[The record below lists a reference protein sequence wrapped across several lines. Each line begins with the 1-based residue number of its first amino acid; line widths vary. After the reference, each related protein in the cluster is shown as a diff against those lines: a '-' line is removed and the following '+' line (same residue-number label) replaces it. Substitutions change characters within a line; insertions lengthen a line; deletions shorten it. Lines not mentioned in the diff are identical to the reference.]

1 MIWIYLF
8 GDEKRICNGRCWT
21 FRWCLV
27 PRRTIRYLQNHRMD
41 LGRLM
46 ASRPATS
53 CYLDT
58 CRAFPNLGEPR
69 KRRGSTGRN
78 GEYIENWWVQK
89 VWDQP
94 PMSHYRME
102 PLFNSI
108 GWVLPGDH
116 AGLGRPHVV
125 AAWGSWSGRVR
136 TWLSSRLQK
145 CSGNGRLKS
154 RFWFQENLLVLNV
167 GNFREWSTITIKYY

>member
-1 MIWIYLF
+1 MIYLFFRIICFWIYLF

-78 GEYIENWWVQK
+78 GEYIENCWVQK

-94 PMSHYRME
+94 PMLHYRME
-102 PLFNSI
+102 PLFHWMGSPWWPRRLGSSPCRGPLEALEVE
-108 GWVLPGDH
+108 GWERGCPRGLMLWEWAPQKQVLIPRK
-116 AGLGRPHVV
+116 L
-125 AAWGSWSGRVR
+125 
-136 TWLSSRLQK
+136 T
-145 CSGNGRLKS
+145 
-154 RFWFQENLLVLNV
+154 
-167 GNFREWSTITIKYY
+167 